1 MNNKFS
7 NKEYA
12 WNDAMIL
19 DKIQEILEG
28 KDLDDLEFTEEELEN
43 IKNQLSKSIS
53 EDEINES
60 AYIVAENIDELKV
73 LDNEDIKD
81 YIVRLKNYLNE
92 TSLKC
97 IRAEFKGIDFEVY
110 KDSSVDDVFKEY
122 YSKYDE
128 IYGISDMLSDL
139 GIMKR

>member
-28 KDLDDLEFTEEELEN
+28 KNLDDLEFTEEELAN

-122 YSKYDE
+122 YSKYDA

-139 GIMKR
+139 GLK

>member
-19 DKIQEILEG
+19 DKIQGILED

-60 AYIVAENIDELKV
+60 AYIVAKNIDELKV

-110 KDSSVDDVFKEY
+110 KDSYVDDVFKEY